1 MKEHQHTITVLP
13 KKIFD
18 WDDSVEA
25 IEQIYD
31 TLL

>member
-1 MKEHQHTITVLP
+1 LP

-31 TLL
+31 TLLWK